1 MFGKLS
7 EQLKKSAKPASTL
20 LEMNA
25 KVLGEIA
32 SQQTQ
37 FFTGVITDSKKLVE
51 TVSEQSEMKGILAAQ
66 SVYAESVRDRM
77 TSTSKSTYGTLT
89 TMREEVT
96 GLVKDSLED
105 ATADAKAVVEKAVA
119 EVSKAAPAVKKPAA
133 KKTAAKKPAAK
144 KVAAKPAAKAE
155 AAPAKPAAKKP
166 AAKKATAKAA
176 PAPESTP
183 AVKPKAKVAALKAD
197 EVKAAAKD

>member
-20 LEMNA
+20 FEMNA
-25 KVLGEIA
+25 KALGEIA

-51 TVSEQSEMKGILAAQ
+51 TVSEQSELKGILAAQ
-66 SVYAESVRDRM
+66 SVYAESVRERV

-89 TMREEVT
+89 SMREEVT
-96 GLVKDSLED
+96 GLVKTSIED
-105 ATADAKAVVEKAVA
+105 VTADAKAVVENAVS
-119 EVSKAAPAVKKPAA
+119 EVSKAVPAAKKPAA
-133 KKTAAKKPAAK
+133 KKPAAKKPAAK
-144 KVAAKPAAKAE
+144 KVAAKPAAK
-155 AAPAKPAAKKP
+155 KP
-166 AAKKATAKAA
+166 AAKKAAPAKATA
-176 PAPESTP
+176 PEKASPTPESTP

-197 EVKAAAKD
+197 EVKAASKD